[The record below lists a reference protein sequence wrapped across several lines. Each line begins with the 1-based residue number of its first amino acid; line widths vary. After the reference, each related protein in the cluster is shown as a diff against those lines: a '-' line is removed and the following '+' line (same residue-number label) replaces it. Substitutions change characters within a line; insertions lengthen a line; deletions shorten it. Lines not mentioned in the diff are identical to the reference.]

1 MDPDADPGGPKTYRS
16 YGSGCESGS
25 ATLDVKKGGYLQSV
39 REERPARVVMG
50 ISIL

>member
-1 MDPDADPGGPKTYRS
+1 MGKRELKIFFLNASDIRI
-16 YGSGCESGS
+16 
-25 ATLDVKKGGYLQSV
+25 GGYLQSV